1 MRWLLHLGEGNKA
14 NVIRLANPF
23 EGPANPHVS
32 REALSLIR
40 RVFKGSDGGRHGKS
54 PAQPWIA
61 WILVRPLLLALLAKG
76 YQLVGAKA
84 PAFDEPH
91 LLMMLHGLVA
101 PVPGAGGLAGA
112 FALRFVLPDADHEW
126 PGRLVVCP
134 FDAPRSAPKGLP
146 NGRRKCPCL

>member
-1 MRWLLHLGEGNKA
+1 MKREMRWLFHLGEGNKA
-14 NVIRLANPF
+14 NVIRLANLF

-91 LLMMLHGLVA
+91 LLML
-101 PVPGAGGLAGA
+101 
-112 FALRFVLPDADHEW
+112 LRSEEHTSELQSLMRISYAVF
-126 PGRLVVCP
+126 
-134 FDAPRSAPKGLP
+134 
-146 NGRRKCPCL
+146 CLKKKKNIIKLIYTNYKYRQQTIELTT

>member
-1 MRWLLHLGEGNKA
+1 M
-14 NVIRLANPF
+14 LANLC

-54 PAQPWIA
+54 PVQPWIA
-61 WILVRPLLLALLAKG
+61 WILVRPLLLALLATG

-91 LLMMLHGLVA
+91 LLMLLPGLVA
-101 PVPGAGGLAGA
+101 PVPGAGGIAGA
-112 FALRFVLPDADHEW
+112 FALR
-126 PGRLVVCP
+126 
-134 FDAPRSAPKGLP
+134 RSEEHTSELQSLMRTSSAVFAFIK
-146 NGRRKCPCL
+146 KISYS

>member
-1 MRWLLHLGEGNKA
+1 MKREMRWLFHIGEGNKS
-14 NVIRLANPF
+14 NVIRLANLF

-54 PAQPWIA
+54 PVQPWIA

-91 LLMMLHGLVA
+91 LLMLLPGLVA
-101 PVPGAGGLAGA
+101 PVP
-112 FALRFVLPDADHEW
+112 
-126 PGRLVVCP
+126 
-134 FDAPRSAPKGLP
+134 RSEE
-146 NGRRKCPCL
+146 RRVGTECASTCRSRWSTSN